1 MTIKRV
7 LRRIN
12 EETNKPER
20 YLGDDEF
27 HSLAEIKES
36 VCSNLSRHLQGN
48 FLHTFRIVDTSE
60 EISIMAHFYIKDG
73 DERVKL
79 DYDF

>member
-1 MTIKRV
+1 MTIKKV

-20 YLGDDEF
+20 YLGDDVF

-48 FLHTFRIVDTSE
+48 FLHTFRIVDTNE